1 MTYFYN
7 NTSTYAR
14 TKKLTVTVRD
24 REGKPAK
31 GAEVSFEILNMA
43 EYCSVAT
50 LRTDEKGEV
59 SLTMGL
65 GDIHIRAMLDGWFG
79 EASFLRRIRLKS
91 CWIRILR
98 GWTG

>member
-1 MTYFYN
+1 M
-7 NTSTYAR
+7 
-14 TKKLTVTVRD
+14 TVRD

-50 LRTDEKGEV
+50 LQTDEKGEV

-65 GDIHIRAMLDGWFG
+65 GDIHIRAMLDGWFCLLYT
-79 EASFLRRIRLKS
+79 SR
-91 CWIRILR
+91 CV
-98 GWTG
+98 